1 MRSGSTVFFLKTL
14 LSDAGVDA
22 THVAVD
28 PEHPSGHTVIQVTPK
43 GENAIL
49 YYAGTNATIDAEFVR
64 GIIGAAG
71 AEDAVLLQNE
81 TSAVAD
87 IIDAALEKGLRV
99 IFNPAPF
106 DDSVTALPL
115 ERLFALCLNVT
126 EACGILGLD
135 PEVDGSRPDAG
146 ERMLA
151 ALAAKFPKTVIIL
164 TLGSKGAL
172 WVRPGEAPG
181 FVAAFPVEAV
191 DTTGAGDTFAGYAV
205 RALLSDDTDEAAFA
219 TGMRFAA
226 MAAAL
231 SVTKPGAA
239 NSIPML
245 DAVKQALAA
254 NEARDF

>member
-1 MRSGSTVFFLKTL
+1 M
-14 LSDAGVDA
+14 
-22 THVAVD
+22 
-28 PEHPSGHTVIQVTPK
+28 
-43 GENAIL
+43 
-49 YYAGTNATIDAEFVR
+49 
-64 GIIGAAG
+64 
-71 AEDAVLLQNE
+71 
-81 TSAVAD
+81 
-87 IIDAALEKGLRV
+87 
-99 IFNPAPF
+99 
-106 DDSVTALPL
+106 TALPL